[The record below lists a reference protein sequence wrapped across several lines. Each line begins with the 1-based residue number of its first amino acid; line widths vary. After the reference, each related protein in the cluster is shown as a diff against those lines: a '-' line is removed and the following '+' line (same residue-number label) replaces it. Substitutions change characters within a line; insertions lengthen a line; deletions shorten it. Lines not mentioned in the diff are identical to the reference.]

1 MSYVVLARK
10 LRPASFGDL
19 IGQETAAQTLRNAVI
34 SDRVAHAFLFSGS
47 RGVGKTSAA
56 RILTRALNCLN
67 PDDGDPCNTC
77 ENCYEINQNASP
89 DVYEIDAA
97 SNRGIENIRELREN
111 VNYVPARWRYKVYII
126 DEAHI

>member
-10 LRPASFGDL
+10 LRPARFGDL
-19 IGQETAAQTLRNAVI
+19 IGQETTAQTLRNAVI

-67 PDDGDPCNTC
+67 PDNGDPCNTC
-77 ENCYEINQNASP
+77 ENCNEINQNASP
-89 DVYEIDAA
+89 YVYEIDAA
-97 SNRGIENIRELREN
+97 SNRGIENI
-111 VNYVPARWRYKVYII
+111 
-126 DEAHI
+126 